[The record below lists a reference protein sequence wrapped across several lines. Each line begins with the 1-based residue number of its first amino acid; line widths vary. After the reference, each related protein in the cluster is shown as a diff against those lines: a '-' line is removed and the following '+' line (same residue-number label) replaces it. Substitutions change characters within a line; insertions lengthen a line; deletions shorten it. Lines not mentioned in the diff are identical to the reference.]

1 MIQFEVEIKYSL
13 KEKRRIKEWLNLV
26 AFEEGNKI
34 QNLNFLIVGDKR
46 MIHFNKTYLNHDYST
61 DIITFDNSENKKI
74 NGDIVISIE
83 RVKENSKKY
92 KVRLEDELR
101 RVMVH
106 GLLHLLG
113 YDDKNEKESCIEQRS
128 KGTIVSPAIE
138 ISNEIEKS
146 LFPMSKIPDEGSP
159 KST

>member
-13 KEKRRIKEWLNLV
+13 REKRRIKAWLNLV
-26 AFEEGNKI
+26 AFEEGSKI
-34 QNLNFLIVGDKR
+34 QYLNFLIVGDKR

-74 NGDIVISIE
+74 SGDIVISIE

-92 KVRLEDELR
+92 KVKLEDELR
-101 RVMVH
+101 RVMAH

-113 YDDKNEKESCIEQRS
+113 YDDKNEKEKKRIRKKENYYL
-128 KGTIVSPAIE
+128 E
-138 ISNEIEKS
+138 
-146 LFPMSKIPDEGSP
+146 MY
-159 KST
+159 

>member
-26 AFEEGNKI
+26 AFEEGSKI

-74 NGDIVISIE
+74 SGDIVISIE

-92 KVRLEDELR
+92 KVKLEDELR

-113 YDDKNEKESCIEQRS
+113 YDDKNEKEKKRMRKKENYYL
-128 KGTIVSPAIE
+128 K
-138 ISNEIEKS
+138 
-146 LFPMSKIPDEGSP
+146 MY
-159 KST
+159 

>member
-26 AFEEGNKI
+26 AFEEGSKI

-74 NGDIVISIE
+74 SGDIVISIE

-92 KVRLEDELR
+92 KVKLNEELR

-113 YDDKNEKESCIEQRS
+113 YDDKNEKEKKRIRKKE
-128 KGTIVSPAIE
+128 
-138 ISNEIEKS
+138 NYYLEKY
-146 LFPMSKIPDEGSP
+146 
-159 KST
+159 

>member
-26 AFEEGNKI
+26 AFEEGSKI

-74 NGDIVISIE
+74 SGDIVISIE

-92 KVRLEDELR
+92 KVKLEDELR

-106 GLLHLLG
+106 GFLHLLG
-113 YDDKNEKESCIEQRS
+113 YDDKNEKEKKRIRKKENYYLERY
-128 KGTIVSPAIE
+128 
-138 ISNEIEKS
+138 
-146 LFPMSKIPDEGSP
+146 
-159 KST
+159 

>member
-26 AFEEGNKI
+26 AFEEGSKI

-74 NGDIVISIE
+74 SGDIVISIE

-92 KVRLEDELR
+92 KVKLEDELR

-113 YDDKNEKESCIEQRS
+113 YDDKNEKEKKRIRKKENYYL
-128 KGTIVSPAIE
+128 E
-138 ISNEIEKS
+138 
-146 LFPMSKIPDEGSP
+146 MY
-159 KST
+159 

>member
-26 AFEEGNKI
+26 AFEEGSKI

-74 NGDIVISIE
+74 SGDIVISIE

-92 KVRLEDELR
+92 KVKLKEELR

-113 YDDKNEKESCIEQRS
+113 YDDKNEKEKKRIRKKE
-128 KGTIVSPAIE
+128 
-138 ISNEIEKS
+138 NYYLEKY
-146 LFPMSKIPDEGSP
+146 
-159 KST
+159 

>member
-74 NGDIVISIE
+74 SGDIVISIE

-92 KVRLEDELR
+92 KVKLEDELR

-113 YDDKNEKESCIEQRS
+113 YDDKNEKEKKRIRKKENYYLERY
-128 KGTIVSPAIE
+128 
-138 ISNEIEKS
+138 
-146 LFPMSKIPDEGSP
+146 
-159 KST
+159 

>member
-1 MIQFEVEIKYSL
+1 MIQFEIAIKYSL

-46 MIHFNKTYLNHDYST
+46 MIHFNKTYLNHNYST

-74 NGDIVISIE
+74 SGDIVISIE

-92 KVRLEDELR
+92 KVKLEDELR
-101 RVMVH
+101 RVMAH

-113 YDDKNEKESCIEQRS
+113 YDDKNEKEKKRIRKKENYYL
-128 KGTIVSPAIE
+128 E
-138 ISNEIEKS
+138 
-146 LFPMSKIPDEGSP
+146 MY
-159 KST
+159 

>member
-1 MIQFEVEIKYSL
+1 MIQFEIEKKYSL

-26 AFEEGNKI
+26 AFEEGSKI

-74 NGDIVISIE
+74 SGDIVISIE

-92 KVRLEDELR
+92 KVKLEDELR
-101 RVMVH
+101 RVMAH

-113 YDDKNEKESCIEQRS
+113 YDDKNEKEKKRIRKKENYYL
-128 KGTIVSPAIE
+128 E
-138 ISNEIEKS
+138 
-146 LFPMSKIPDEGSP
+146 MY
-159 KST
+159 

>member
-26 AFEEGNKI
+26 AFEEGSKI

-74 NGDIVISIE
+74 SGDIVISIE

-92 KVRLEDELR
+92 KVKLEDELR

-113 YDDKNEKESCIEQRS
+113 YDDKNEKEKKRIRKKENYYL
-128 KGTIVSPAIE
+128 K
-138 ISNEIEKS
+138 
-146 LFPMSKIPDEGSP
+146 MY
-159 KST
+159 

>member
-26 AFEEGNKI
+26 AFEEGSKI

-74 NGDIVISIE
+74 SGDIVISIE

-92 KVRLEDELR
+92 KVKLEDELR
-101 RVMVH
+101 RVMAH

-113 YDDKNEKESCIEQRS
+113 YDDKNEKEKKRIRKKE
-128 KGTIVSPAIE
+128 
-138 ISNEIEKS
+138 NYY
-146 LFPMSKIPDEGSP
+146 LKIY
-159 KST
+159 

>member
-92 KVRLEDELR
+92 KVKLEDELR

-113 YDDKNEKESCIEQRS
+113 YDDKNEKEKKRIRKKENYYL
-128 KGTIVSPAIE
+128 E
-138 ISNEIEKS
+138 IY
-146 LFPMSKIPDEGSP
+146 
-159 KST
+159 

>member
-74 NGDIVISIE
+74 SGDVVISIE

-92 KVRLEDELR
+92 KVKLEDELR
-101 RVMVH
+101 RVMAH

-113 YDDKNEKESCIEQRS
+113 YDDKNEKEKKRIRKKENYYL
-128 KGTIVSPAIE
+128 E
-138 ISNEIEKS
+138 
-146 LFPMSKIPDEGSP
+146 MY
-159 KST
+159 

>member
-26 AFEEGNKI
+26 AFEEGSKI

-74 NGDIVISIE
+74 SGDIVISIE

-92 KVRLEDELR
+92 KVKLEDELH

-113 YDDKNEKESCIEQRS
+113 YDDKNEKEKKRIRKKENYYL
-128 KGTIVSPAIE
+128 E
-138 ISNEIEKS
+138 
-146 LFPMSKIPDEGSP
+146 MY
-159 KST
+159 

>member
-1 MIQFEVEIKYSL
+1 MIQFEIEIKYSL

-26 AFEEGNKI
+26 AFEEGSKI

-74 NGDIVISIE
+74 SGDIVISIE

-92 KVRLEDELR
+92 KVKLEDELR
-101 RVMVH
+101 RVMAH

-113 YDDKNEKESCIEQRS
+113 YDDKNEKEKKRIRKKENYYL
-128 KGTIVSPAIE
+128 E
-138 ISNEIEKS
+138 
-146 LFPMSKIPDEGSP
+146 MY
-159 KST
+159 

>member
-1 MIQFEVEIKYSL
+1 MIQFEIEKKYSL

-74 NGDIVISIE
+74 SGDIVISIE

-92 KVRLEDELR
+92 KVKLEDELR

-113 YDDKNEKESCIEQRS
+113 YDDKNEKEKKRIRKKENYYLERY
-128 KGTIVSPAIE
+128 
-138 ISNEIEKS
+138 
-146 LFPMSKIPDEGSP
+146 
-159 KST
+159 

>member
-1 MIQFEVEIKYSL
+1 MIQFEIEKKYSL

-74 NGDIVISIE
+74 SGDIVISIE

-92 KVRLEDELR
+92 KVKLEDELR
-101 RVMVH
+101 RVMAH

-113 YDDKNEKESCIEQRS
+113 YDDKNEKEKKRIRKKENYYL
-128 KGTIVSPAIE
+128 E
-138 ISNEIEKS
+138 
-146 LFPMSKIPDEGSP
+146 LY
-159 KST
+159 

>member
-61 DIITFDNSENKKI
+61 DIITFDNAENKKI
-74 NGDIVISIE
+74 SGDIVISIE

-92 KVRLEDELR
+92 KVKLEDELR
-101 RVMVH
+101 RVMAH

-113 YDDKNEKESCIEQRS
+113 YDDKNEKEKKRMRKKENYYL
-128 KGTIVSPAIE
+128 K
-138 ISNEIEKS
+138 
-146 LFPMSKIPDEGSP
+146 MY
-159 KST
+159 

>member
-26 AFEEGNKI
+26 AFEEGSKI

-74 NGDIVISIE
+74 SGDIVISIE

-92 KVRLEDELR
+92 KAKLEDELR

-113 YDDKNEKESCIEQRS
+113 YDDKNEKEKKRIRKKENYYLERY
-128 KGTIVSPAIE
+128 
-138 ISNEIEKS
+138 
-146 LFPMSKIPDEGSP
+146 
-159 KST
+159 

>member
-26 AFEEGNKI
+26 AFEEGSKI

-74 NGDIVISIE
+74 SGDIVISIE
-83 RVKENSKKY
+83 RIKENSKKY
-92 KVRLEDELR
+92 KVKLEDELR
-101 RVMVH
+101 RVIVH

-113 YDDKNEKESCIEQRS
+113 YDDKNEKEKKRIRKKENYYL
-128 KGTIVSPAIE
+128 E
-138 ISNEIEKS
+138 
-146 LFPMSKIPDEGSP
+146 MY
-159 KST
+159 

>member
-26 AFEEGNKI
+26 AFEEGSKI

-74 NGDIVISIE
+74 SGDIVISIE

-92 KVRLEDELR
+92 KVKLEDELR
-101 RVMVH
+101 RVMAH

-113 YDDKNEKESCIEQRS
+113 YDDKNEKEKKRMRKKENYYL
-128 KGTIVSPAIE
+128 K
-138 ISNEIEKS
+138 
-146 LFPMSKIPDEGSP
+146 MY
-159 KST
+159 

>member
-1 MIQFEVEIKYSL
+1 MIQFEIEKKYSI
-13 KEKRRIKEWLNLV
+13 KEKRRIKEWLKLV

-61 DIITFDNSENKKI
+61 DIITFDSSENKNI
-74 NGDIVISIE
+74 SGDIVISIE

-92 KVRLEDELR
+92 KVKLEDELR

-113 YDDKNEKESCIEQRS
+113 YDDKNEKEKKRIRKKENYYL
-128 KGTIVSPAIE
+128 K
-138 ISNEIEKS
+138 
-146 LFPMSKIPDEGSP
+146 MY
-159 KST
+159 

>member
-113 YDDKNEKESCIEQRS
+113 YDDKNEKEKKRIRKKENYYL
-128 KGTIVSPAIE
+128 E
-138 ISNEIEKS
+138 
-146 LFPMSKIPDEGSP
+146 MY
-159 KST
+159 